1 MSSTTAASS
10 AASSASATSSVA
22 SSASGSTTASETAST
37 STVTDSIVNQT
48 SQTSSS
54 GISGGAIA
62 GIVIG
67 IIGGFLI
74 IGLLFAWQRNRKI
87 RGEKAALPAPK
98 DVSYVPPD
106 MRQRQP
112 SSMSGLASLGGHHRR
127 TSTYSSS
134 AMLAPPRASSTYHH
148 SASHSRQPS
157 YHSPMM
163 TPNSMPVHDGSP
175 PMGASGSSQSSNSP
189 SMTPQTPGS
198 ASGHITEGDRPP
210 LAPINT
216 HIGGENAVAGPSR
229 SGSQFNTPGG
239 SPSNSPRTSLN
250 GLPSPNR
257 GFARSH
263 SQRPMSMNSLSSR
276 SYLHVGP
283 SGGAPHQ
290 RPVVLEMPK
299 RLGAR
304 PDGSGDFFSSVGR
317 MPESSSGL
325 GLDEMGRV
333 RRNSRP
339 MDDYPTSPLRS
350 THPGPPSARRTLAT
364 PSSEVGPSG
373 SRPPVPRT
381 TTARTEPP
389 EDPQV
394 VLGRSEPPV

>member
-1 MSSTTAASS
+1 MSSTTAATSA
-10 AASSASATSSVA
+10 AASS
-22 SSASGSTTASETAST
+22 SGSTTASDTAST

-48 SQTSSS
+48 SQTSTS

-67 IIGGFLI
+67 IIGGFVV

-87 RGEKAALPAPK
+87 RGEKAAPPAPK
-98 DVSYVPPD
+98 EVSYVPPD
-106 MRQRQP
+106 MRQRQM

-134 AMLAPPRASSTYHH
+134 MLAPPRASSTYHY

-163 TPNSMPVHDGSP
+163 TPNTMPVHDGSP
-175 PMGASGSSQSSNSP
+175 PMVASGSSNSSSNSP

-198 ASGHITEGDRPP
+198 ASGHILEGDRPP

-216 HIGGENAVAGPSR
+216 HIGGDNAIAGPSGA
-229 SGSQFNTPGG
+229 GSQFNTPRG
-239 SPSNSPRTSLN
+239 SPSHSPRASLN

-283 SGGAPHQ
+283 QGGAPHQ
-290 RPVVLEMPK
+290 RPVALEMPK

-304 PDGSGDFFSSVGR
+304 PDGNVDFFSSVGR

-333 RRNSRP
+333 RRNSKP
-339 MDDYPTSPLRS
+339 MDDYMTSPLRS
-350 THPGPPSARRTLAT
+350 THPGPPSARRSLAT
-364 PSSEVGPSG
+364 PSAEAGPSG
-373 SRPPVPRT
+373 ARPPVPRT
-381 TTARTEPP
+381 ITARTEPP

-394 VLGRSEPPV
+394 VLGRGEPSV

>member
-1 MSSTTAASS
+1 MCPMSRQTCARDRRLPCRALHLLGVTT
-10 AASSASATSSVA
+10 V
-22 SSASGSTTASETAST
+22 G
-37 STVTDSIVNQT
+37 
-48 SQTSSS
+48 
-54 GISGGAIA
+54 
-62 GIVIG
+62 
-67 IIGGFLI
+67 
-74 IGLLFAWQRNRKI
+74 
-87 RGEKAALPAPK
+87 PAPTPL
-98 DVSYVPPD
+98 VCLNVW
-106 MRQRQP
+106 
-112 SSMSGLASLGGHHRR
+112 RR
-127 TSTYSSS
+127 AMADRAQA
-134 AMLAPPRASSTYHH
+134 AMLGPPRPSSTYHH

-163 TPNSMPVHDGSP
+163 TPNAMPVHDGSP
-175 PMGASGSSQSSNSP
+175 PMGASGSSQSSDS
-189 SMTPQTPGS
+189 TPQTPGS

-229 SGSQFNTPGG
+229 GGSQYNTPGG
-239 SPSNSPRTSLN
+239 SPSNSPRASLN

-304 PDGSGDFFSSVGR
+304 PDGNGDFFYSVGR
-317 MPESSSGL
+317 LPESSSGL

-350 THPGPPSARRTLAT
+350 THPGPPSARRPLAT
-364 PSSEVGPSG
+364 PSSEAGPSG